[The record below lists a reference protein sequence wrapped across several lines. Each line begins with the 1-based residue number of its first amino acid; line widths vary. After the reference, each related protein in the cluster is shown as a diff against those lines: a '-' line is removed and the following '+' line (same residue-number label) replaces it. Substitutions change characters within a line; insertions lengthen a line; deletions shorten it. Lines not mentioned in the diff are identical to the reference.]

1 MGYTRPG
8 KRENAVFL
16 DIDRLQKNSFCCVGD
31 FVYLCSFKNIKMKYC
46 KTFAALLFLAA
57 WLPAA
62 AQNVVTFRGDTVNWV
77 RIAEDNSYLDWTDR
91 EMIYMPSA
99 WIEFFPTWRNRQVLL
114 ARKAQRTQTAEMDST
129 TRLHLDSL
137 MKELNVSRLATAED
151 LGITEKMI
159 RKHVKDRAVRKG
171 FSRNSRSILYHLVK
185 TGGLAKFDRW
195 LNKLYEENKD
205 SNQISIVTDDFI
217 FININI
223 NDKTV
228 ISLWRFYPDRP
239 YDLHGNHFNLNIYR
253 HLCALLPKT
262 FDYSYET
269 FQKTLIYNY
278 YEFLVNDPN
287 NYDF

>member
-1 MGYTRPG
+1 MGY
-8 KRENAVFL
+8 
-16 DIDRLQKNSFCCVGD
+16 
-31 FVYLCSFKNIKMKYC
+31 FVYLCSLKGIKMKYC
-46 KTFAALLFLAA
+46 KTFAALLLLSA

-62 AQNVVTFRGDTVNWV
+62 AQNVITFRGDTVNWV
-77 RIAEDNSYLDWTDR
+77 RIEEDNSYLDWTDH
-91 EMIYMPSA
+91 EMIYLPSA
-99 WIEFFPTWRNRQVLL
+99 WIEFFPKWHDRQVLL
-114 ARKAQRTQTAEMDST
+114 ARKAQRTKTTTMDST

-137 MKELNVSRLATAED
+137 MIELNVSRLATAAD

-159 RKHVKDRAVRKG
+159 RKHVRDRVVRKG
-171 FSRNSRSILYHLVK
+171 FSWDSRSILYYLVK
-185 TGGLAKFDRW
+185 TGDLAKFDRW
-195 LNKLYEENKD
+195 LNKLYEENKN
-205 SNQISIVTDDFI
+205 SNQISMVIDDFI

-228 ISLWRFYPDRP
+228 IRLWRYYPDRP
-239 YDLHGNHFNLNIYR
+239 YNLHGDHFNLNIYR

-287 NYDF
+287 SFDF